1 MIRMPAR
8 VPDPAGRVVPSHDE
22 LEGTAGS
29 CLGED
34 EAVADTRRPTR
45 LTSDEVAL
53 VLRRAA
59 DIEALADAAGG
70 PDGPDGYDP
79 RAVEEAAREVG
90 LSPAAVR
97 QAVAELRVGAL
108 PAATDG
114 RRAKSLASRT
124 VTHQRLVA
132 TSPDAAHAAIDRF
145 LRTQMFELRRRAG
158 DRAVF
163 RPRSDLVASLRR
175 GLDFGGA
182 IKLDGLRTVMV
193 VVTPADDRTLVR
205 VEAEL
210 TSSRAM
216 AVAGGAAAGTAVTV
230 TTGLVGAFLQEP
242 GLVVAAL
249 PAGAVVGG
257 SGIRLA
263 EGHWRKR
270 RDDVAEVLA
279 ALLDRL

>member
-1 MIRMPAR
+1 
-8 VPDPAGRVVPSHDE
+8 
-22 LEGTAGS
+22 
-29 CLGED
+29 
-34 EAVADTRRPTR
+34 VADTSRPAR

-53 VLRRAA
+53 VLHRAA
-59 DIEALADAAGG
+59 EIEALADTRGG
-70 PDGPDGYDP
+70 TDGYDP
-79 RAVEEAAREVG
+79 SAVEEAAREVG

-108 PAATDG
+108 PPAAGG
-114 RRAKSLASRT
+114 RRTKSVVSRT
-124 VTHQRLVA
+124 VTHQSLVA
-132 TSPDAAHAAIDRF
+132 TSPDAVHAAIDRF
-145 LRTQMFELRRRAG
+145 LRTQMFELRRRSG

-230 TTGLVGAFLQEP
+230 TTGLAGAFVQEP
-242 GLVVAAL
+242 GLVLAAL

-257 SGIRLA
+257 SGIRVA
-263 EGHWRKR
+263 EARWRRR